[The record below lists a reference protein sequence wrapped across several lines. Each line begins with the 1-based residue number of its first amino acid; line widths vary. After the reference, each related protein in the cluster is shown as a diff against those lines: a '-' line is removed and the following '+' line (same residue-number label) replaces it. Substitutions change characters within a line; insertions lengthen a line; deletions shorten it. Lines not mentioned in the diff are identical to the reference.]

1 MKTTQISRRNFSTLA
16 LGMAVAAALVAVGNT
31 QAADGS
37 PNFVIILSD
46 DQGWPATSAQM
57 HPTRKDSKSD
67 YYRTPNLERFAL
79 SAMRFSQGY
88 APAAHFEESP
98 RRLNSMIGPY

>member
-46 DQGWPATSAQM
+46 DQGWPGPVLA
-57 HPTRKDSKSD
+57 
-67 YYRTPNLERFAL
+67 
-79 SAMRFSQGY
+79 
-88 APAAHFEESP
+88 APFRA
-98 RRLNSMIGPY
+98 NVK